1 MTSPTQ
7 RTLALV
13 RGLKMAA
20 QVVERWNPHAKI
32 RQDLFGCIDIVAC
45 GEDLWG
51 IQACAGS
58 RASARVKKSMEQPGL
73 LAWLLAGG
81 RFVVIAWAKRGAR
94 GKPKLWTARCIEIV
108 WASDS
113 GPLQQRE
120 FSFDRESVRK

>member
-13 RGLKMAA
+13 RSMKMAA

-45 GEDLWG
+45 GADIWG

-58 RASARVKKSMEQPGL
+58 SASARVKKSMEQPGL
-73 LAWLLAGG
+73 LAWLQAGG
-81 RFVVIAWAKRGAR
+81 RFVVMAWAKRGAR
-94 GKPKLWTARCIEIV
+94 GKPKLWTARSIEIV
-108 WASDS
+108 WPTDGGA
-113 GPLQQRE
+113 LQQRE
-120 FSFDRESVRK
+120 FAFDRDAG

>member
-1 MTSPTQ
+1 MSSPTQ

-13 RGLKMAA
+13 RSLDMTA

-58 RASARVKKSMEQPGL
+58 SASARVKKSMEQPGL
-73 LAWLLAGG
+73 LAWLRAGG
-81 RFVVIAWAKRGAR
+81 RFVVMAWAKRGAR
-94 GKPKLWTARCIEIV
+94 GKPKLWTARCVEIC
-108 WASDS
+108 SPHDG

-120 FSFDRESVRK
+120 FSFDRESVLK